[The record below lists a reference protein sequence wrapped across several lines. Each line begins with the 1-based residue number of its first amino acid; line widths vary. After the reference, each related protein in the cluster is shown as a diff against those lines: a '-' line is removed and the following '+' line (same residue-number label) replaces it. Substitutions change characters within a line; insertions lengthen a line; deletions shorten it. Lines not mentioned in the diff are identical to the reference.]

1 MFFVICICIN
11 MYNLIY
17 VTIVLLA
24 ITDYLY
30 IIINIINTIS
40 CIINQIVIVMLL
52 QFPLHTNTMIIIMFF
67 DFLIILLQLMI
78 CIQYIHTVIFTMFFT
93 NVINTTTSTTTIINI
108 VLY

>member
-1 MFFVICICIN
+1 MFFVICICIIV
-11 MYNLIY
+11 YNLIY
-17 VTIVLLA
+17 ITIVLLA

-40 CIINQIVIVMLL
+40 CIITWIVIAVLL

-67 DFLIILLQLMI
+67 NFLIILLQLMI
-78 CIQYIHTVIFTMFFT
+78 CIQHIHTVIFTIFFT
-93 NVINTTTSTTTIINI
+93 IVINTTSTTTIINI